1 MEQDVNIFD
10 GFDFDGNDIFINA
23 QHAAWDKLIDEIV
36 NGNVIP
42 LIGPDILI
50 DGGNIHKRI
59 VEAIAR
65 KLNLPNTP
73 SSFSE
78 LVYDHD
84 YLKKVKDNRDSIYT
98 TMNMLFSRPNVFR
111 SSNILKELLSIKQF
125 PFIITTSFTP
135 IAEEVMIDVWGKEEL
150 RVFKFNNNPLE
161 NDDILSETD
170 LRKPTI
176 YYMFGKVGDSAHRY
190 VLTDT
195 DMLEFCTSW
204 LNEGDKRP
212 RKFASIIRD
221 KYLLMLGNNY
231 SDWLFRFIWYSI
243 RKTGSGEGLAVS
255 ENIEN
260 ELSQFL
266 ERNHTFMCKN
276 PHDVI
281 QEIKSRLPE
290 RIKDLEK
297 KKFDS
302 VECGVDVFISYSRSD
317 LKIAKELYKKLSEQ
331 GKKVWFDKKALSIGG
346 NFQNE
351 IKEGIKNA
359 RYFVPILSKNVEN
372 ERKDSH
378 YYRLE
383 WDYASQMAISLGR
396 TFIIPLTESG
406 FSYKN
411 AAVDERIQRYN
422 AIEYK
427 NVEDIEEAV
436 QKIIHIINNE

>member
-1 MEQDVNIFD
+1 ME
-10 GFDFDGNDIFINA
+10 A
-23 QHAAWDKLIDEIV
+23 L
-36 NGNVIP
+36 
-42 LIGPDILI
+42 
-50 DGGNIHKRI
+50 
-59 VEAIAR
+59 AR
-65 KLNLPNTP
+65 KFRLSNTP

-84 YLKKVKDNRDSIYT
+84 FLKQVKDNKDSIYGY
-98 TMNMLFSRPNVFR
+98 MNRLFSRPNVFR
-111 SSNILKELLSIKQF
+111 PSNILKELLSIKQF
-125 PFIITTSFTP
+125 PFIMVTSFTP
-135 IAEEVMIDVWGKEEL
+135 IVEEVMKEIWGKEL
-150 RVFKFNNNPLE
+150 RVLKFNNNPSE

-170 LRKPTI
+170 LRKPTV

-195 DMLEFCTSW
+195 DMLDFCTSW

-212 RKFASIIRD
+212 HKLVRIIKD

-243 RKTGSGEGLAVS
+243 RRPGSGAGLVVA
-255 ENIEN
+255 ENIED

-266 ERNHTFMCKN
+266 ERNHTFMCNN
-276 PHDVI
+276 PHEVI

-290 RIKDLEK
+290 RIQDIEK
-297 KKFDS
+297 KKFDT
-302 VECGVDVFISYSRSD
+302 VERGVDVFISYSRSD
-317 LKIAKELYKKLSEQ
+317 SEIAEELYKRLSEQ
-331 GKKVWFDKKALSIGG
+331 GKKVWFDKNNISTGG
-346 NFQNE
+346 NFRNE
-351 IKEGIKNA
+351 IKDGIQNA

-372 ERKDSH
+372 ERKESH

-383 WDYASQMAISLGR
+383 WDDASQMAISLGR

-406 FSYKN
+406 FSFKR

-422 AIEYK
+422 AIEY
-427 NVEDIEEAV
+427 NDISDVEDAV

>member
-1 MEQDVNIFD
+1 MDQELNIFD
-10 GFDFDGNDIFINA
+10 DIDIDGDIFSNV
-23 QHAAWDKLIDEIV
+23 QQAAWDKLIDEIV

-50 DGGNIHKRI
+50 ESGNIHRKI
-59 VEAIAR
+59 LEALAR
-65 KLNLPNTP
+65 KFKLNNTP

-84 YLKKVKDNRDSIYT
+84 FLKQVKDNKDSIYGY
-98 TMNMLFSRPNVFR
+98 MNRLFSRPNVFR
-111 SSNILKELLSIKQF
+111 PSNILKELLSIKQF
-125 PFIITTSFTP
+125 PFIMVTSFTP
-135 IAEEVMIDVWGKEEL
+135 IVEEVMREIWGTEL
-150 RVFKFNNNPLE
+150 RVLKFNNNPSE

-195 DMLEFCTSW
+195 DMLDFCTSW

-212 RKFASIIRD
+212 HKLARIIKD

-243 RKTGSGEGLAVS
+243 RRPGNGAGLVVA
-255 ENIEN
+255 ENIED

-266 ERNHTFMCKN
+266 ERNHTFMCNN
-276 PHDVI
+276 PHDAI

-290 RIKDLEK
+290 RIQDIEK
-297 KKFDS
+297 KKFDT
-302 VECGVDVFISYSRSD
+302 VERGVDVFISYSRSD
-317 LKIAKELYKKLSEQ
+317 SEIAEELYKKLSEQ
-331 GKKVWFDKKALSIGG
+331 GKKVWFDKNNISIGG
-346 NFQNE
+346 NFRNE
-351 IKEGIKNA
+351 IKEGIQNA
-359 RYFVPILSKNVEN
+359 RYFIPILSKNVEN
-372 ERKDSH
+372 ERKESH

-383 WDYASQMAISLGR
+383 WDDASQMAISLGR

-406 FSYKN
+406 FSFKK

-422 AIEYK
+422 AIEY
-427 NVEDIEEAV
+427 NDISDMEDAV

>member
-1 MEQDVNIFD
+1 MDQEINLFDDIDIDV
-10 GFDFDGNDIFINA
+10 DIFSNV
-23 QHAAWDKLIDEIV
+23 QQAAWDKLIDEIV

-50 DGGNIHKRI
+50 EGGDIHKKI
-59 VEAIAR
+59 VEALAKKF
-65 KLNLPNTP
+65 KLLNTP

-84 YLKKVKDNRDSIYT
+84 FLKQVKDNKDSIYGY
-98 TMNMLFSRPNVFR
+98 MNKVFSRPNVFR
-111 SSNILKELLSIKQF
+111 PSNILKELLSIKQF
-125 PFIITTSFTP
+125 PFIMVTSFTP
-135 IAEEVMIDVWGKEEL
+135 IVEEVMKDIWKDEL
-150 RVFKFNNNPLE
+150 RVLKFNNNPSE

-176 YYMFGKVGDSAHRY
+176 YYMFGKVGDAAHRY

-195 DMLEFCTSW
+195 DMLDFCTSW
-204 LNEGDKRP
+204 LNEGNKRP
-212 RKFASIIRD
+212 HKLARIIKD

-243 RKTGSGEGLAVS
+243 RKPGNGAGLVVA
-255 ENIEN
+255 ENIED

-266 ERNHTFMCKN
+266 ERNHTFMCNN

-290 RIKDLEK
+290 RIQDIEK

-302 VECGVDVFISYSRSD
+302 VERGVDVFISYSRSD
-317 LKIAKELYKKLSEQ
+317 SAIAEELYRKLSAQ
-331 GKKVWFDKKALSIGG
+331 GKKVWFDKNNISSGG
-346 NFQNE
+346 NFGNE
-351 IKEGIKNA
+351 IKEGIQNA

-372 ERKDSH
+372 ERKESH

-383 WDYASQMAISLGR
+383 WHEAGKMAISLGR
-396 TFIIPLTESG
+396 TFIIPLAESG
-406 FSYKN
+406 FSFKE
-411 AAVDERIQRYN
+411 AAVDERIQQYN
-422 AIEYK
+422 AIEFS
-427 NVEDIEEAV
+427 DISSIEEAV

>member
-1 MEQDVNIFD
+1 MNQELNIFE
-10 GFDFDGNDIFINA
+10 DFDINGNDILFNTQQA
-23 QHAAWDKLIDEIV
+23 DWEKLIEEIV

-50 DGGNIHKRI
+50 EGGNIHRKI
-59 VEAIAR
+59 VEALAK
-65 KLNLPNTP
+65 KLNLSNSP

-84 YLKKVKDNRDSIYT
+84 FLKQVKDNKNSIYRY
-98 TMNMLFSRPNVFR
+98 MNILFSRPKVFKP
-111 SSNILKELLSIKQF
+111 STILKELLSIKQF
-125 PFIITTSFTP
+125 PFIMVTSFTP
-135 IAEEVMIDVWGKEEL
+135 IVEEFMREIWGDEL
-150 RVFKFNNNPLE
+150 RVLKFNNNPSE
-161 NDDILSETD
+161 NDDIMSETD

-195 DMLEFCTSW
+195 DMLDFCTSW
-204 LNEGDKRP
+204 LNEGNKRP
-212 RKFASIIRD
+212 HKLACIIKD

-243 RKTGSGEGLAVS
+243 RKPGSGEGLVVA
-255 ENIEN
+255 ENMED

-266 ERNHTFMCKN
+266 ERNHTFICNN

-281 QEIKSRLPE
+281 KEIKSRLPE
-290 RIKDLEK
+290 RIKEIEK

-302 VECGVDVFISYSRSD
+302 VERGVDVFISYSRSD
-317 LKIAKELYKKLSEQ
+317 SEIAEELYQKLSAQ
-331 GKKVWFDKKALSIGG
+331 GKKVWFDKNNISIGG
-346 NFQNE
+346 NFRNE
-351 IKEGIKNA
+351 IKEGIQNA
-359 RYFVPILSKNVEN
+359 KYFVPILSKNVEN
-372 ERKDSH
+372 ERRESH

-383 WDYASQMAISLGR
+383 WDDASQMAISLGR

-406 FSYKN
+406 FSFKK

-422 AIEYK
+422 AIEYTDIS
-427 NVEDIEEAV
+427 DIEKAV

>member
-1 MEQDVNIFD
+1 MDQELNIFD
-10 GFDFDGNDIFINA
+10 DIDIDGDIFSNV
-23 QHAAWDKLIDEIV
+23 QQAAWDKLIDEIV

-50 DGGNIHKRI
+50 ESGNIHRKI
-59 VEAIAR
+59 LEALAR
-65 KLNLPNTP
+65 KFRLSNTP

-84 YLKKVKDNRDSIYT
+84 FLKQVKDNKDSIYGY
-98 TMNMLFSRPNVFR
+98 MNRLFSRPNVFR
-111 SSNILKELLSIKQF
+111 PSNILKELLSIKQF
-125 PFIITTSFTP
+125 PFIMVTSFTP
-135 IAEEVMIDVWGKEEL
+135 IVEEVMEEIWGKEL
-150 RVFKFNNNPLE
+150 RVLKFNNNPSE

-195 DMLEFCTSW
+195 DMLDFCTSW

-212 RKFASIIRD
+212 HKLARIIKD

-243 RKTGSGEGLAVS
+243 RRPGNGAGLVVA
-255 ENIEN
+255 ENIED

-266 ERNHTFMCKN
+266 ERNHTFMCNN

-290 RIKDLEK
+290 RIQDIEK
-297 KKFDS
+297 KKFDT
-302 VECGVDVFISYSRSD
+302 VERGVDVFISYSRSD
-317 LKIAKELYKKLSEQ
+317 SEIAEELYKKLSEQ
-331 GKKVWFDKKALSIGG
+331 GKKVWFDKNNISTGG
-346 NFQNE
+346 NFRNE
-351 IKEGIKNA
+351 IKEGIQNA
-359 RYFVPILSKNVEN
+359 RYFVPVLSKNVEN
-372 ERKDSH
+372 ERKESH

-383 WDYASQMAISLGR
+383 WDDASQMAISLGR

-406 FSYKN
+406 FSFKR

-422 AIEYK
+422 AIEY
-427 NVEDIEEAV
+427 NDISDIEDAV

>member
-1 MEQDVNIFD
+1 MDQEINLFDDIDIDV
-10 GFDFDGNDIFINA
+10 DIFSNV
-23 QHAAWDKLIDEIV
+23 QQAAWDKLIDEIV

-50 DGGNIHKRI
+50 EGGDIHKKI
-59 VEAIAR
+59 VEALAKKF
-65 KLNLPNTP
+65 KLLNTP

-84 YLKKVKDNRDSIYT
+84 FLKQVKDNKDSIYGY
-98 TMNMLFSRPNVFR
+98 MNKVFSRPNVFR
-111 SSNILKELLSIKQF
+111 PSNILKELLSIKQF
-125 PFIITTSFTP
+125 PFIMVTSFTP
-135 IAEEVMIDVWGKEEL
+135 IVEEVMKEIWKDEL
-150 RVFKFNNNPLE
+150 RVLKFNNNPSE

-176 YYMFGKVGDSAHRY
+176 YYMFGKVGDAAHRY

-195 DMLEFCTSW
+195 DMLDFCTSW
-204 LNEGDKRP
+204 LNEGNKRP
-212 RKFASIIRD
+212 HKLARIIKD

-243 RKTGSGEGLAVS
+243 RKPGNGAGLVVA
-255 ENIEN
+255 ENIED

-266 ERNHTFMCKN
+266 ERNHTFMCNN

-290 RIKDLEK
+290 RIQDIEK

-302 VECGVDVFISYSRSD
+302 VERGVDVFISYSRSD
-317 LKIAKELYKKLSEQ
+317 SAIAEELYRKLSAQ
-331 GKKVWFDKKALSIGG
+331 GKKVWFDKNNISSGG
-346 NFQNE
+346 NFGNE
-351 IKEGIKNA
+351 IKEGIQNA

-372 ERKDSH
+372 ERKESH

-383 WDYASQMAISLGR
+383 WHEAGKMAISLGR
-396 TFIIPLTESG
+396 TFIIPLAETG
-406 FSYKN
+406 FSFKE
-411 AAVDERIQRYN
+411 AAVDERIQQYN
-422 AIEYK
+422 AIEFS
-427 NVEDIEEAV
+427 DISSIEEAV

>member
-1 MEQDVNIFD
+1 MDQEINIFD
-10 GFDFDGNDIFINA
+10 DIDIDGDIFSNV
-23 QHAAWDKLIDEIV
+23 QQAAWDRLIDEIV

-50 DGGNIHKRI
+50 ESGNIHRKI
-59 VEAIAR
+59 LEALAR
-65 KLNLPNTP
+65 KFRLSNTP

-84 YLKKVKDNRDSIYT
+84 FLKQVKDNKDSIYGY
-98 TMNMLFSRPNVFR
+98 MNRLFSRPNVFR
-111 SSNILKELLSIKQF
+111 PSNILKELLSIKQF
-125 PFIITTSFTP
+125 PFIMVTSFTP
-135 IAEEVMIDVWGKEEL
+135 IVEEVMKEIWGKEL
-150 RVFKFNNNPLE
+150 RVLKFNNNPSE

-170 LRKPTI
+170 LRKPTV

-195 DMLEFCTSW
+195 DMLDFCTSW

-212 RKFASIIRD
+212 HKLVRIIKD

-243 RKTGSGEGLAVS
+243 RRPGSGAGLVVA
-255 ENIEN
+255 ENIED

-266 ERNHTFMCKN
+266 ERNHTFMCNN
-276 PHDVI
+276 PHEVI

-290 RIKDLEK
+290 RIQDIEK
-297 KKFDS
+297 KKFDT
-302 VECGVDVFISYSRSD
+302 VERGVDVFISYSRSD
-317 LKIAKELYKKLSEQ
+317 SEIAEELYKRLSEQ
-331 GKKVWFDKKALSIGG
+331 GKKVWFDKNNISTGG
-346 NFQNE
+346 NFRNE
-351 IKEGIKNA
+351 IKDGIQNA

-372 ERKDSH
+372 ERKESH

-383 WDYASQMAISLGR
+383 WDDASQMAISLGR

-406 FSYKN
+406 FSFKR

-422 AIEYK
+422 AIEY
-427 NVEDIEEAV
+427 NDISDVEDAV